1 MKKVVLLIGI
11 HGVGKGYIL
20 HNIKNKINIPIY
32 TASDLIR
39 KTGRKSDFSKRV
51 LNINKNQEILS
62 FAIDSFVKED
72 KFILD
77 GHTCLWNKNGEI
89 EEIDFNNFKK
99 IEIRAFIFIYDK
111 EEIIRERLYKRNQL
125 DYSSNSI
132 KQFQKAEYNMA
143 KRLSEQLC
151 IPLFCFKNGNNLNK
165 LIDYIQ
171 EIEAVL

>member
-1 MKKVVLLIGI
+1 MKKVILLTGI

-20 HNIKNKINIPIY
+20 HNIKNKINTSIY

-39 KTGRKSDFSKRV
+39 KTGGESDFNKKV

-62 FAIDSFVKED
+62 YAIDSFVKED

-77 GHTCLWNKNGEI
+77 GHTCLWNTNGEI
-89 EEIDFNNFKK
+89 EKIDFNNLKE
-99 IEIRAFIFIYDK
+99 IDIRAVIFIYDK
-111 EEIIRERLYKRNQL
+111 EEIIRDRLYKRDQL
-125 DYSSNSI
+125 DYSSNAI
-132 KQFQKAEYNMA
+132 KQFQKIEYNMS
-143 KRLSEQLC
+143 KKLSEQLN
-151 IPLFCFKNGNNLNK
+151 IPFFGFKNSDNLNK